1 VQHDISSK
9 EEWISIMDL
18 SSKLEFASI
27 YELSVLNI
35 APHATFLDKAV
46 LGKRYG
52 VKQWVVEAYG
62 ELCTREK
69 PLALEEGRKLG
80 IDLVI
85 KINELRHEL
94 FFGASAGTVG
104 TGTFIPDNCS

>member
-1 VQHDISSK
+1 
-9 EEWISIMDL
+9 MDL

-35 APHATFLDKAV
+35 APNATFLDKAV

-52 VKQWVVEAYG
+52 VKQWVIEAYS

-69 PLALEEGRKLG
+69 PLTLEEGRKLG

-94 FFGASAGTVG
+94 FFGAGAGTVG
-104 TGTFIPDNCS
+104 TGTFTPNNCS

>member
-1 VQHDISSK
+1 
-9 EEWISIMDL
+9 MDL

-35 APHATFLDKAV
+35 APHTTCLDKAV

-85 KINELRHEL
+85 KITSL
-94 FFGASAGTVG
+94 GM
-104 TGTFIPDNCS
+104 NCFLVLAQER